1 MARGDNTTFT
11 ISVDKVRLVGRKFRK
26 ENDLSTKDAEAFL
39 QLYESDIYDALQ
51 QRFEQFLKDKLS

>member
-39 QLYESDIYDALQ
+39 QLYESDIYD
-51 QRFEQFLKDKLS
+51 EFLKDKLS